1 MSGGVI
7 RVADRA
13 KILGSL
19 GRGVTVLLIQ
29 TLTMSTKSNGS
40 EKENGAH
47 NQMCP
52 ATPCGG
58 RLEEGA

>member
-1 MSGGVI
+1 MAG
-7 RVADRA
+7 RA

-19 GRGVTVLLIQ
+19 GRGMTVLLIQ
-29 TLTMSTKSNGS
+29 TLTMGTKSNGS
-40 EKENGAH
+40 EKNGAH

-58 RLEEGA
+58 RLEGGA

>member
-1 MSGGVI
+1 MAG
-7 RVADRA
+7 RA

-58 RLEEGA
+58 RLEDGA

>member
-7 RVADRA
+7 RMAGRA

-19 GRGVTVLLIQ
+19 GRGMTVLLIQ
-29 TLTMSTKSNGS
+29 TLTMGTKSNGS
-40 EKENGAH
+40 EKNGAH

-58 RLEEGA
+58 RLEGGA